1 MMNDPNFLLAV
12 LSVVWVITVGLFVYI
27 VKTKD
32 NTEISLKQGILDIK
46 ELINGIRVD
55 MTKVSK
61 DLENNVHLTRQLS
74 NKVDKHNDLI
84 KELEVS
90 SSKFSH
96 HIEETNRRLTI
107 LEKLVH
113 NKEEK

>member
-55 MTKVSK
+55 MTKVAK
-61 DLENNVHLTRQLS
+61 DLENNVHLTRQLG

-84 KELEVS
+84 QGLEIS
-90 SSKFSH
+90 STIFKTH
-96 HIEETNRRLTI
+96 MEETNRRLEI
-107 LEKLVH
+107 LEKIVH
-113 NKEEK
+113 KKD